1 MTLTPY
7 LMMVIAGFAVF
18 VLVLG
23 VYWLRS
29 YVAKD

>member
-1 MTLTPY
+1 MLTPY

-23 VYWLRS
+23 VYWLQS
-29 YVAKD
+29 FVGKD